1 MGNMLR
7 KGQVALV
14 RMFSGDDPLR
24 LFSLMLAAYLGISAS
39 ALPSLTNARYQAPSV
54 DGYQPTTVLPISRE
68 STLTLDAEPVI
79 GRISL
84 PSAQQQPA
92 PRWVF

>member
-14 RMFSGDDPLR
+14 RIFSGDDPVR

-39 ALPSLTNARYQAPSV
+39 ALPSLTGARYQATSV
-54 DGYQPTTVLPISRE
+54 EGHHQMAVLPISSE
-68 STLTLDAEPVI
+68 SNLTLDAEPVI
-79 GRISL
+79 GRIAL

>member
-14 RMFSGDDPLR
+14 RMFSGDDPVR

-39 ALPSLTNARYQAPSV
+39 ALPALTCPRYQATSV
-54 DGYQPTTVLPISRE
+54 DGYQPTAVLPVSRE

-79 GRISL
+79 GRIAL
-84 PSAQQQPA
+84 PSTQQQPA

>member
-7 KGQVALV
+7 KGQVALL
-14 RMFSGDDPLR
+14 RMFSDDDPVR

-39 ALPSLTNARYQAPSV
+39 TLPSLSCARYQVASV
-54 DGYQPTTVLPISRE
+54 EGDLATAFVPAHNDSI
-68 STLTLDAEPVI
+68 LTLDAEPVM
-79 GRISL
+79 GRIAL
-84 PSAQQQPA
+84 PLGQQQAA

>member
-7 KGQVALV
+7 KGQVVLV
-14 RMFSGDDPLR
+14 RIFSGDDPVR

-39 ALPSLTNARYQAPSV
+39 AMPSSMASCCEHSATDVYSRLA
-54 DGYQPTTVLPISRE
+54 LPIGGDSN
-68 STLTLDAEPVI
+68 LTLDAEPVL
-79 GRISL
+79 GRTAL
-84 PSAQQQPA
+84 PANLQQPA

>member
-14 RMFSGDDPLR
+14 RMFSGDDPVR

-39 ALPSLTNARYQAPSV
+39 ALPALTNARYQAPSV
-54 DGYQPTTVLPISRE
+54 EGYHPTAALAISNE

-79 GRISL
+79 GRIAL
-84 PSAQQQPA
+84 PSGQQQPA

>member
-14 RMFSGDDPLR
+14 RMFSGDDPVR

-54 DGYQPTTVLPISRE
+54 EGYHPTTVLPISSE

-79 GRISL
+79 GRIAL
-84 PSAQQQPA
+84 PSGQQQPA